1 MVHHLFPLGLSICWG
16 EWCGHS
22 YCLSILWDTHKD
34 HPTGQVPPWNQQLL
48 PGICRTHLP
57 PPDLWPPA
65 ANSHT
70 RGHTTT
76 ARVRNEPTE
85 AVPVLRQEHTFQ
97 CLPPPGASLDP
108 QVWVDQ
114 PGHGSVHKSGQ
125 GLKKSYVWLFET
137 PWTVAL
143 QGALSMAFSRQ
154 EFWRGQLFP
163 SPEGFPDPGMDSGSP
178 ALRAV
183 SLPSESPGKP
193 NLDKVGILF
202 TKGLPL
208 NISTSKGSSPNTLV
222 FKI

>member
-22 YCLSILWDTHKD
+22 YCLSIVWNTQRSPHRASASLK
-34 HPTGQVPPWNQQLL
+34 PTFITRN
-48 PGICRTHLP
+48 CRTHLP
-57 PPDLWPPA
+57 PPDPWAPA
-65 ANSHT
+65 SNSHT
-70 RGHTTT
+70 RGLTTT

-85 AVPVLRQEHTFQ
+85 GALVMRQGHTFQ

-114 PGHGSVHKSGQ
+114 PGHGSVHEFGQ
-125 GLKKSYVWLFET
+125 GVIKSYVWLLAT

-163 SPEGFPDPGMDSGSP
+163 S
-178 ALRAV
+178 
-183 SLPSESPGKP
+183 SEDFLDQGW
-193 NLDKVGILF
+193 NLGLLLCGQFLYHLSHREAQFGQVGNPIH
-202 TKGLPL
+202 KGPP
-208 NISTSKGSSPNTLV
+208 T
-222 FKI
+222 